1 MNRVDLTLRA
11 RSLLRDLSNTQFRET
26 DVVNYLNEGIERI
39 GQIIP
44 ELGNMGPLNTTM
56 AEVQYLPKAW
66 QHIIAIYGAARLATQ
81 DERHYQAGVFMNEFE
96 TKLELLHE
104 QFQNGE
110 VEFID
115 PVTGLPI
122 IPRYMDD
129 HVRNVYFDQR
139 KGGKLNGLYSA
150 EYTESE

>member
-11 RSLLRDLSNTQFRET
+11 RSLLRDTGNTLFREV

-39 GQIIP
+39 GQVIP
-44 ELGNMGPLNTTM
+44 ELTNMNLLDTSM
-56 AEVQYLPKAW
+56 AEVEYLPKSW
-66 QHIIAIYGAARLATQ
+66 QHIIALYGAARLATQ

-96 TKLELLHE
+96 LKLELLRE

-110 VEFID
+110 VTFID
-115 PVTGLPI
+115 PLTKLPI
-122 IPRYMDD
+122 IPGYIDD
-129 HVRNVYFDQR
+129 YVRNVYFDQP